1 MTAMVGAVL
10 VLALLVL
17 AALLLTGGA
26 TPLPRRIS
34 IDERRPQRPLEDFEI
49 AVTDHRGDVKDPTTT
64 TPLRTWLAAGGAI
77 VAAVVIALVGAE
89 I

>member
-1 MTAMVGAVL
+1 MTATVGAML

-17 AALLLTGGA
+17 AVLLLTGGA

-34 IDERRPQRPLEDFEI
+34 IDERRAQRPLEDFEI
-49 AVTDHRGDVKDPTTT
+49 AVTDHRGDVKDRTTT
-64 TPLRTWLAAGGAI
+64 SLRAWFAAGGAI
-77 VAAVVIALVGAE
+77 VAAVVLALVGAE

>member
-17 AALLLTGGA
+17 AALLLAGGA

-49 AVTDHRGDVKDPTTT
+49 AVTDHRGDVKDRTT
-64 TPLRTWLAAGGAI
+64 TPLRSWLAAGAAI